1 MIRLLTGRPEYAAGA
16 LITETAR
23 ALQSS
28 AGDVYIVVPKQLTLQ
43 TELTLIRALEP
54 DGSFRLNVMSPERLC
69 ARIFETAG
77 RPETEKV
84 DDRGRVMLARRAL
97 NDCEKNLTVY
107 SGAGHRRG
115 FPARAAR
122 QLELFRQA
130 GLTPDE
136 VREIADD
143 QKGLFSAKLRDMA
156 KILDAYL
163 YALGD
168 TMMDGEGEFRL
179 AARRAHDSDVVRN
192 AGLIFYGFDI
202 TPHPMHEL
210 IASLACACDVTMVF
224 MSDPANDTPDADS
237 FRPVNR
243 AIARLRACCVAAGAL
258 VETARFD
265 EDCNGGNRPNDIEH
279 ISKWLFADKA
289 ARYESEPNALKL
301 MALKD
306 PRAEAAYVAGRCREL
321 AMAGARWNDMMVL
334 APDISAYSRCLED
347 TFGAFDIPIFLSSSR
362 PASRHTLTEALLS
375 AIRLVWKGFRT
386 QDALALI
393 RTGYSGVENADAL
406 VNYLRR
412 YEPRGKVLTSPFI
425 KGGENALEVED
436 DRAKLIEPVV
446 QLRGELR
453 ESKNLKSQLSAL
465 FEYLTRIGA
474 YTRSLERQD
483 MLIRAGLPRLAG
495 EESQVWNRIMSTF
508 DQMAMLMGEKRL
520 SLEDLTETLQESLD
534 SAIIKPLPQSGDA
547 VYAQSLDRAVMRDA
561 KYVFI
566 IGMCDRVYSG
576 MDGMFTDRQMS
587 DISAACG
594 KYLCSDAT
602 EKALLRRYYM
612 KTALSA
618 VHDELYITY
627 PVSSEDGA
635 AQRGAALLSDIKRMF
650 PLLRE
655 GGGLEDEGMITMMRM
670 SAPGA
675 AMKEAGVH
683 LDTPQGRSALSTL
696 ATMPDTGV
704 DRLLRAF
711 DTRNLTEQLTP
722 DTAKRLYGA
731 LNSASVTRLEQFG
744 RCPFAHFMR
753 YALSPEVV
761 EPFRL
766 TVRDEGSFYHDA
778 VRAFLM
784 DSRSDINDI
793 DMAEADRRMDRVSEL
808 LLEKLDETRVFDT
821 AVSRAEK
828 RRLRATARAAAEA
841 LVMQIA
847 GSSFAPVEMELEFGR
862 EDGAAIRL
870 ATTGGGCSLE
880 GRIDRIDEWKNP
892 AEDFLR
898 VIDYKRGG
906 NELRL
911 CEAYYG
917 LQLQLIV
924 YLAAAMRRR
933 DDVGAGV
940 YYFRIEEG
948 ILADQSTDPIDIE
961 EKRRK
966 SMKLKGVTLADK
978 AVIDAMSTDSGDVI
992 NVKINKDGTI
1002 SKTSQAVERDV
1013 IDLMI
1018 ARTLENAANHVDD
1031 IRSGRA
1037 APSPARTRRSNP
1049 CTYCDFRSACH
1060 FDDAMDAARVR
1071 RFEEMSND
1079 EVIELLKKDAEENT
1093 ISGE

>member
-1 MIRLLTGRPEYAAGA
+1 MIRLLTGRPEHAAAA
-16 LITETAR
+16 LINETAR
-23 ALQSS
+23 ALKSG

-43 TELTLIRALEP
+43 TELTLIRELEP
-54 DGSFRLNVMSPERLC
+54 GGSFRLNVLSPERLC

-77 RPETEKV
+77 RPGTEKV

-97 NDCEKNLTVY
+97 NDCSKELSVY

-130 GLTPDE
+130 GLSPEE
-136 VREIADD
+136 VRDIAAG
-143 QKGLFSAKLRDMA
+143 QNGLFSAKLKDMA
-156 KILDAYL
+156 QILEAYL
-163 YALGD
+163 NALGD
-168 TMMDGEGEFRL
+168 TMMDGEGEFI
-179 AARRAHDSDVVRN
+179 AASRKAAASETVRN
-192 AGLIFYGFDI
+192 SGMIFYGFDI

-210 IASLACACDVTMVF
+210 IASLACACDVTMIF
-224 MSDPANDTPDADS
+224 MSEPAADAPDADS

-243 AIARLRACCVAAGAL
+243 AVGRLRACCVAAGAQ
-258 VETARFD
+258 VETSRFD
-265 EDCNGGNRPNDIEH
+265 ENAVPSRTDDLEY
-279 ISKWLFADKA
+279 ISKNLFADRSG
-289 ARYESEPNALKL
+289 RYEAAPGAIKL
-301 MALKD
+301 MAMKD
-306 PRAEAAYVAGRCREL
+306 PRAEAAYAAGRCREL
-321 AMAGARWNDMMVL
+321 AMAGARWNDMMIV

-347 TFGAFDIPIFLSSSR
+347 AFGAFDIPLFLSSSR
-362 PASRHTLTEALLS
+362 PASRHALAEALLS
-375 AIRLVWKGFRT
+375 AMRLVWKGFRT
-386 QDALALI
+386 QDALSLI
-393 RTGYSGVENADAL
+393 RTGYTGIVNPDKL
-406 VNYLRR
+406 VNYLTR
-412 YEPRGKVLTSPFI
+412 YEPRGKALVNPFV
-425 KGGENALEVED
+425 KGGEAALEVEE
-436 DRAKLIEPVV
+436 DRAALLDPVV
-446 QLRGELR
+446 QLREELR
-453 ESKNLKSQLSAL
+453 AAEDLKAQLTAL

-483 MLIRAGLPRLAG
+483 ELIKAGMPRLAG

-508 DQMAMLMGEKRL
+508 DQMAALMDDKKL
-520 SLEDLTETLQESLD
+520 AQEDLYETLQESLD

-547 VYAQSLDRAVMRDA
+547 VYAQSLDRAVMRGT
-561 KYVFI
+561 KYLFV
-566 IGMCDRVYSG
+566 IGMNDRVYSS

-612 KTALSA
+612 KTALAA
-618 VHDELYITY
+618 VHDELCITY

-655 GGGLEDEGMITMMRM
+655 GGGLEDEEKITAMRM

-696 ATMPDTGV
+696 AALPDTGV
-704 DRLLRAF
+704 ERLLRAF

-722 DTAKRLYGA
+722 DTAKALYGA
-731 LNSASVTRLEQFG
+731 LSSASVTRLEQFG

-784 DSRSDINDI
+784 DVRSDINRM
-793 DMAEADRRMDRVSEL
+793 DMAEADRRMEQVAEL
-808 LLEKLDETRVFDT
+808 LLERLDETRLFDT

-841 LVMQIA
+841 LVMQIS

-870 ATTGGGCSLE
+870 NTSGGPCSLE

-898 VIDYKRGG
+898 VIDYKRGS

-933 DDVGAGV
+933 DDSGAGV
-940 YYFRIEEG
+940 YYFRIEDG
-948 ILADQSTDPIDIE
+948 IVINQSTDSEYIAE
-961 EKRRK
+961 ERRR
-966 SMKLKGVTLADK
+966 SMRLKGITLAEKD
-978 AVIDAMSTDSGDVI
+978 VIEAMNTDSGDVI
-992 NVKINKDGTI
+992 NVKINADGNI
-1002 SKTSQAVERDV
+1002 SKLSNAVERDV
-1013 IDLMI
+1013 IDLVI
-1018 ARTLENAANHVDD
+1018 ARTLENAARHVDG
-1031 IRSGRA
+1031 IRGGAA
-1037 APSPARTRRSNP
+1037 APSPARTGKSNP
-1049 CTYCDFRSACH
+1049 CSYCDFRNACH
-1060 FDDAMDAARVR
+1060 FDDNMDAARVR
-1071 RFEEMSND
+1071 RFADMTND
-1079 EVIELLKKDAEENT
+1079 EVIDILRTEA
-1093 ISGE
+1093 GEDTDLGE

>member
-1 MIRLLTGRPEYAAGA
+1 MIRLLTGRPEFAAEA
-16 LITETAR
+16 LVTETAR
-23 ALQSS
+23 ALKGG
-28 AGDVYIVVPKQLTLQ
+28 AGDVYIIVPKQLTLQ

-54 DGSFRLNVMSPERLC
+54 GGSFRLNVMSPERLC

-77 RPETEKV
+77 RPDTEKV

-97 NDCEKNLTVY
+97 NDCEKDLTVY

-136 VREIADD
+136 VRGIADD
-143 QKGLFSAKLRDMA
+143 QKGLFSSKLRDMA

-163 YALGD
+163 CALGD
-168 TMMDGEGEFRL
+168 TMMDGEGEFML
-179 AARRAHDSDVVRN
+179 AARRAADSEAVN
-192 AGLIFYGFDI
+192 NSGMIFYGFDI
-202 TPHPMHEL
+202 TPRPMHEL
-210 IASLACACDVTMVF
+210 IASLACACDVTMIF
-224 MSDPANDTPDADS
+224 MADPANDVPDADS

-243 AIARLRACCVAAGAL
+243 AIARLRACCVSAGAS
-258 VETARFD
+258 VETARYD
-265 EDCNGGNRPNDIEH
+265 EDRAGHGRPEDVEH
-279 ISKWLFADKA
+279 ITRWLFADKA
-289 ARYESEPNALKL
+289 EKYEKAPETIKL

-306 PRAEAAYVAGRCREL
+306 PAAEAAYVAGRCREL

-334 APDISAYSRCLED
+334 APDVSAYSRCLED
-347 TFGAFDIPIFLSSSR
+347 AFGAFDIPIFLSSSR
-362 PASRHTLTEALLS
+362 PASRHALAEALLS

-386 QDALALI
+386 ADALALI
-393 RTGYSGVENADAL
+393 RTGYSGVENADMLA
-406 VNYLRR
+406 NYLMR
-412 YEPRGKVLTSPFI
+412 YEPRGRTLTSPFV
-425 KGGENALEVED
+425 KGGESALETEG
-436 DRAKLIEPVV
+436 DRDRLITPVV
-446 QLRGELR
+446 MLRQELR
-453 ESKNLKSQLSAL
+453 EAKDLRGQLEAL

-474 YTRSLERQD
+474 YARSLERQD
-483 MLIRAGLPRLAG
+483 ELIRAGLPRLAG

-508 DQMAMLMGEKRL
+508 DQMAMLMGDKRL
-520 SLEDLTETLQESLD
+520 SLEDLAETLQESLD
-534 SAIIKPLPQSGDA
+534 SAVIKPLPQSGDA
-547 VYAQSLDRAVMRDA
+547 VYAQSLDRAVMREA
-561 KYVFI
+561 RYVFV

-576 MDGMFTDRQMS
+576 MEGMFTDRQMS
-587 DISAACG
+587 DISEACG

-618 VHDELYITY
+618 VHDGICITY
-627 PVSSEDGA
+627 PLSSEDGA

-655 GGGLEDEGMITMMRM
+655 GGGLEDEDLITAMRM

-675 AMKEAGVH
+675 AMKEVGTH

-696 ATMPDTGV
+696 STLPESGV

-711 DTRNLTEQLTP
+711 DNRNLAEQLTP
-722 DTAKRLYGA
+722 DTARQLYGA
-731 LNSASVTRLEQFG
+731 IGSASVTRLEQFS

-784 DSRSDINDI
+784 DVRGEIDKM
-793 DMAEADRRMDRVSEL
+793 DMADADRRMDSISEL
-808 LLEKLDETRVFDT
+808 LLERLDETRLFDT

-847 GSSFAPVEMELEFGR
+847 GSSFVPVEMELEFGR

-870 ATTGGGCSLE
+870 STAGAACSLE

-933 DDVGAGV
+933 DGAGAGV

-948 ILADQSTDPIDIE
+948 ILTDQSTDPMDIE
-961 EKRRK
+961 EKRRRA
-966 SMKLKGVTLADK
+966 MKLKGVTLAEK
-978 AVIDAMSTDSGDVI
+978 AVIDAMNTDCGDVI
-992 NVKINKDGTI
+992 NVKINKDGSI

-1018 ARTLENAANHVDD
+1018 ARTLKNAADDVDA
-1031 IRSGRA
+1031 IRGGRA
-1037 APSPARTRRSNP
+1037 APSPARTKRSNP

-1071 RFEEMSND
+1071 RFEDMSND
-1079 EVIELLKKDAEENT
+1079 EVIGMLRRDAEEKT
-1093 ISGE
+1093 VQGE

>member
-1 MIRLLTGRPEYAAGA
+1 MIRLLTGRPEHAQAA
-16 LITETAR
+16 LINETAR
-23 ALQSS
+23 ALKSG

-43 TELTLIRALEP
+43 TELTLIRELEP
-54 DGSFRLNVMSPERLC
+54 GGSFRLNVLSPERLC

-77 RPETEKV
+77 RPSAEKV

-97 NDCEKNLTVY
+97 NACKKQLSVY

-130 GLTPDE
+130 GLTPEE
-136 VREIADD
+136 VNDIAVS
-143 QKGLFSAKLRDMA
+143 QSGLFSAKLKDMS
-156 KILDAYL
+156 KILGAYL
-163 YALGD
+163 DALGD
-168 TMMDGEGEFRL
+168 TMMDGEGEFML
-179 AARRAHDSDVVRN
+179 AARKASLSEAVRN
-192 AGLIFYGFDI
+192 SGMIFYGFDI
-202 TPHPMHEL
+202 TPRPMHEL
-210 IASLACACDVTMVF
+210 IASLACACDVTMIF
-224 MSDPANDTPDADS
+224 MSDPASDVPDADS

-243 AIARLRACCVAAGAL
+243 AIGRLRACCAAAGAA

-265 EDCNGGNRPNDIEH
+265 EGVSSDRPRAIEY
-279 ISKWLFADKA
+279 ISKNLYADK
-289 ARYESEPNALKL
+289 YEKFPDEPAGLRL
-301 MALKD
+301 MAMKD
-306 PRAEAAYVAGRCREL
+306 PRAEAAYAAGRCREL
-321 AMAGARWNDMMVL
+321 AMAGARWNDMMIVSL
-334 APDISAYSRCLED
+334 DISAYSRVLED
-347 TFGAFDIPIFLSSSR
+347 AFGAFGIPIFLSSSR
-362 PASRHTLTEALLS
+362 PASRHALAEALLS
-375 AIRLVWKGFRT
+375 ALRLVWKGFRT
-386 QDALALI
+386 QDALSLI
-393 RTGYSGVENADAL
+393 RSGYAGVENEDAL
-406 VNYLRR
+406 VNYLTH
-412 YEPRGKVLTSPFI
+412 YEPRGKALINPFV
-425 KGGENALEVED
+425 KGGEAAIEVEE
-436 DRAKLIEPVV
+436 DRARLMDPVV
-446 QLRGELR
+446 QLREELR
-453 ESKNLKSQLSAL
+453 EASGLKEQLTAL

-483 MLIRAGLPRLAG
+483 TLIKAGLPRLAG

-508 DQMAMLMGEKRL
+508 DQMAALMGEERL
-520 SLEDLTETLQESLD
+520 SQEDLYETLQESLD

-547 VYAQSLDRAVMRDA
+547 VYAQSLDRAVMRGA
-561 KYVFI
+561 KYLFI
-566 IGMCDRVYSG
+566 IGMNDRVYSG

-612 KTALSA
+612 KTALAS
-618 VHDELYITY
+618 VHDELCITY
-627 PVSSEDGA
+627 PASSEDGA

-650 PLLRE
+650 PLLKE
-655 GGGLEDEGMITMMRM
+655 GGGLEDESMITAMRM

-683 LDTPQGRSALSTL
+683 LDTPEGRAALSTL
-696 ATMPDTGV
+696 ATLPDTGV

-711 DTRNLTEQLTP
+711 DSRNLTEQLTP
-722 DTAKRLYGA
+722 DTARRLYGA

-766 TVRDEGSFYHDA
+766 SVRDEGSFYHDA
-778 VRAFLM
+778 VRAFLT
-784 DSRSDINDI
+784 DVRGEINS
-793 DMAEADRRMDRVSEL
+793 MSMEEADRRMEQISEL
-808 LLEKLDETRVFDT
+808 LLDRLDETKLFDT

-841 LVMQIA
+841 LVLQIS

-870 ATTGGGCSLE
+870 NTMGAPCSLE

-906 NELRL
+906 TELKL

-933 DDVGAGV
+933 GDTGAGV

-948 ILADQSTDPIDIE
+948 IVHDQSTDPAYIE
-961 EKRRK
+961 EERRK
-966 SMKLKGVTLADK
+966 SMKLKGMTLADTD
-978 AVIDAMSTDSGDVI
+978 VIDAMSTDSGDVI
-992 NVKINKDGTI
+992 NVKINKDGAI
-1002 SKTSQAVERDV
+1002 SKTSNAVERDA
-1013 IDLMI
+1013 IDLII
-1018 ARTLENAANHVDD
+1018 ARALDNAAMHVEG
-1031 IRSGRA
+1031 IRAGSA
-1037 APSPARTRRSNP
+1037 APSPARTKSSNP
-1049 CTYCDFRSACH
+1049 CSYCDFRNACH
-1060 FDDAMDAARVR
+1060 FDDGMDAAMVR
-1071 RFEEMSND
+1071 RFEDMSND
-1079 EVIELLKKDAEENT
+1079 EVIGLLRSQADKNT
-1093 ISGE
+1093 VSGE